1 MNIEELI
8 MQIDDIDIPNQE
20 FVTDDYIDG
29 FNDAIS
35 DVIKLL
41 KKLPEKRGEWVYEH
55 WCEFVCSECG

>member
-8 MQIDDIDIPNQE
+8 MQIDDIDMPNRE
-20 FVTDDYIDG
+20 FVTDDYVDG

>member
-8 MQIDDIDIPNQE
+8 MQIDNIDMPNQE
-20 FVTDDYIDG
+20 FVTDDYVDG

-41 KKLPEKRGEWVYEH
+41 KEISKKQW
-55 WCEFVCSECG
+55 